1 MLLFKYRDVDVPQG
15 ACKSSGRP
23 YNHQQN
29 VLAPEEATFLI
40 MPPKSNIV
48 KILDSPLQ
56 IIEQAVGLGVGLT
69 TKAPVS
75 KQEFSFS

>member
-15 ACKSSGRP
+15 ACKSS
-23 YNHQQN
+23 
-29 VLAPEEATFLI
+29 
-40 MPPKSNIV
+40 
-48 KILDSPLQ
+48 LDSPLQ
-56 IIEQAVGLGVGLT
+56 IIEQAVGLGVGLM